1 LNFSFFVLYYK
12 PFWVIFY
19 KNFIQ
24 SLISMKSKF
33 LLLCLLA
40 PSLYAGT
47 KLIVL
52 GSGTPNPDPNR
63 AGSAYALVV
72 NETPYLVDF
81 GPGIIRRAA
90 SLSPP
95 WGGEIEAMTVKN
107 FEHAF
112 LTHIHSDHSAGLADL
127 LLTPWVMGRDAK
139 LNLFGPIGLEQMA
152 ASTLKAFED
161 DINYRINGT
170 QPSNKTGY
178 QYNFHL
184 LDEGLIYKDK
194 NIMVEAFKVPHGGF
208 DDAYGFKFTSED
220 KVIVFSG
227 DTGPSKTLEKFASG
241 ADILVHEVYSN
252 SGFLEKTQDWQKYH
266 QEHHTSTFEVGEIAS
281 RAKPKLLI
289 LSHILFWGSTKEE
302 ILQETRSTYDG
313 EITIA
318 EDLMVFE

>member
-1 LNFSFFVLYYK
+1 
-12 PFWVIFY
+12 
-19 KNFIQ
+19 
-24 SLISMKSKF
+24 
-33 LLLCLLA
+33 
-40 PSLYAGT
+40 
-47 KLIVL
+47 
-52 GSGTPNPDPNR
+52 
-63 AGSAYALVV
+63 VV
-72 NETPYLVDF
+72 DETPYLVDF

-95 WGGEIEAMTVKN
+95 WGGKIEAMTVKN

-178 QYNFHL
+178 KYNFHL

-289 LSHILFWGSTKEE
+289 LSHILFWGSTKDE

-313 EITIA
+313 DITIA